1 MPTTRREANSITI
14 NADKT
19 VTFID
24 DIIIKN
30 NGTFGSISTP
40 AALTIAST
48 GILTTTSN
56 LFVGGDLTVT
66 GGDITLANGST
77 IDSSANAGIL
87 LLTEDV
93 VKTSAALRVGNNIIQ
108 ASDGGSTITMDIN
121 DNVTIGGNLTV
132 TGGDITLANGSTI
145 DSSANAGILLLTE
158 DVVKTSAALRVGN
171 NIIQASDGGST
182 ITMDINDNVTIGGNL
197 TVTGG
202 DITLANGSTIDSS
215 ANAGILLLT
224 EDVVKTSAAF
234 TVGDNLTVTGGDI
247 TLANGST
254 IDSSANAGILL
265 LTEDVV
271 KTSAA
276 LRVGNNIIQA
286 SDGGSTITMDIN
298 DNVTIGGNLTVTGGD
313 ITLANGST
321 IDSSANAGI
330 LLLTEDVVKTSAALR
345 VGNNIIQ
352 ASDGGSTITM
362 DINDNVT
369 IGGNLTVTGGDITL
383 ANGSTIDSSANAGIL
398 LLTEDVVKTSAALR
412 VGNNI
417 IQASDGGSTITM
429 DINDNVTIGG
439 NLTVTGGDITLA
451 NGSTIDSSANAG
463 ILLLTEDV
471 VKTSAAFTVGDNLT
485 VTGGDITLA
494 NGSTI
499 DSSANA
505 GILLLTED
513 VVKTS
518 AALRVGNNIIQASD
532 GGSTITMDIN
542 DNVTIGGNLT
552 VTGGDITL
560 ANGSTIDSSAN
571 AGILLLTEDVVKTSA
586 AFTVGDNLT
595 VTGGDITLA
604 NGSTIDSSANAGI
617 LLLTE
622 DVVKTS
628 AALRVGNNIIQASDG
643 GSTITMDI
651 NDNVTIGGNLTV
663 TGGDIT
669 LANGSTIDS
678 SANAGIL
685 LLTEDVVKTSAAFTV
700 GDNLTVTGGDITLAN
715 GSTIDSSANA
725 GILLLTE
732 DVVKTSAALRVGS
745 NIIQASDGGSTITM
759 DINDNVT
766 IGGNLTVTG
775 GDITLANGSTIDSS
789 ANAGILLLTEDVVKT
804 SAALRVGSNIIQ
816 ASDGG
821 STITMDI
828 NDNVTIGGNLTVTG
842 GDITLA
848 NGSTIDS
855 SANAGI
861 LLLTEDVVKT
871 SAAFTVGDNLTVT
884 GGDITL
890 ANSTID
896 SSANAGIL
904 LLTEDVVKTSAALRV
919 GNNIIQASD
928 GGSTITMDIND
939 NVTTG
944 DITLANGSTIDSS
957 ANAGILLLTEDV
969 VKTSAALRVGNN
981 IIQASDGGSTIT
993 MDINDNVTIGG
1004 NLTVTGGDITLAN
1017 GSTID
1022 SSANAGILLLTE
1034 DVVKTSAALRVGN
1047 NIIQASDGGSTITM
1061 DINDNVTIGGNL
1073 TVTGGDIT
1081 LANGSTIDSSS
1092 NAGILLLTED
1102 VVKTSA
1108 VFETVGN
1115 ATIGGNLI
1123 VTGFIADT
1131 AGLELIKFS
1140 QTENAVNE
1148 VTITNA
1154 ITGNSPSITVTG
1166 DDNDIDLTL
1175 GAKGTGT
1182 IKFTTNSSRGITFD
1196 FDGTAADKT
1205 TSIVANS
1212 TDNRTLTLPDVTGTL
1227 VSTGDTGSVSNNMLA
1242 GAITTAKLASD
1253 IGVTR
1258 TLTAYASASSNK
1270 VESGAIAIPAGSLLT
1285 KIIAVVTTQLNVTD
1299 TNNDTTIKVGN
1310 AANGDQIATAVNI
1323 QASGSSN
1330 VVIVGLGSSTD
1341 STITTNLSG
1350 AASISLI
1357 SGKAFIVNN
1366 TNIHITVENAS
1377 NISTG
1382 AVSFVV
1388 EYIKLKTS

>member
-1 MPTTRREANSITI
+1 MDINDNVTI
-14 NADKT
+14 
-19 VTFID
+19 
-24 DIIIKN
+24 
-30 NGTFGSISTP
+30 
-40 AALTIAST
+40 
-48 GILTTTSN
+48 
-56 LFVGGDLTVT
+56 GGNLTVT

-182 ITMDINDNVTIGGNL
+182 ITMDISDNVTIGGNLTVTGGDITLANGSTIDSSANAGILLLTEDVVKTSAALRVGNNIIQASDGGSTITMDINDNVTIGGNL

-215 ANAGILLLT
+215 ANAGILLLTEDVVKTSAALRVGNNIIQASDGGSTITMDISDNVTIGGNLTVTGGDITLANGSTIDSSANVGILLLTEDVVKTSAAFTVGDNLTVTGGDITLANGSTIDSSANAGILLLTEDVVKTSAALRVGNNIIQASDGGSTITMDINDNVTIGGNLTVTGGDITLANGSTIDSSANVGILLLTEDVVKTSAALRVGSNIIQASDGGSTITMDISDNVTIGGNLTVTGGDITLANGSTIDSSANVGILLLT

-362 DINDNVT
+362 DISDNVT

-383 ANGSTIDSSANAGIL
+383 ANGSTIDSSAN
-398 LLTEDVVKTSAALR
+398 V
-412 VGNNI
+412 
-417 IQASDGGSTITM
+417 
-429 DINDNVTIGG
+429 
-439 NLTVTGGDITLA
+439 
-451 NGSTIDSSANAG
+451 G

-471 VKTSAAFTVGDNLT
+471 VKTSAAFTVGD
-485 VTGGDITLA
+485 
-494 NGSTI
+494 
-499 DSSANA
+499 
-505 GILLLTED
+505 
-513 VVKTS
+513 
-518 AALRVGNNIIQASD
+518 
-532 GGSTITMDIN
+532 
-542 DNVTIGGNLT
+542 
-552 VTGGDITL
+552 
-560 ANGSTIDSSAN
+560 
-571 AGILLLTEDVVKTSA
+571 
-586 AFTVGDNLT
+586 
-595 VTGGDITLA
+595 
-604 NGSTIDSSANAGI
+604 
-617 LLLTE
+617 
-622 DVVKTS
+622 
-628 AALRVGNNIIQASDG
+628 
-643 GSTITMDI
+643 
-651 NDNVTIGGNLTV
+651 
-663 TGGDIT
+663 
-669 LANGSTIDS
+669 
-678 SANAGIL
+678 
-685 LLTEDVVKTSAAFTV
+685 
-700 GDNLTVTGGDITLAN
+700 
-715 GSTIDSSANA
+715 
-725 GILLLTE
+725 
-732 DVVKTSAALRVGS
+732 
-745 NIIQASDGGSTITM
+745 
-759 DINDNVT
+759 
-766 IGGNLTVTG
+766 
-775 GDITLANGSTIDSS
+775 
-789 ANAGILLLTEDVVKT
+789 
-804 SAALRVGSNIIQ
+804 
-816 ASDGG
+816 
-821 STITMDI
+821 
-828 NDNVTIGGNLTVTG
+828 
-842 GDITLA
+842 
-848 NGSTIDS
+848 
-855 SANAGI
+855 
-861 LLLTEDVVKT
+861 
-871 SAAFTVGDNLTVT
+871 
-884 GGDITL
+884 
-890 ANSTID
+890 
-896 SSANAGIL
+896 
-904 LLTEDVVKTSAALRV
+904 
-919 GNNIIQASD
+919 
-928 GGSTITMDIND
+928 
-939 NVTTG
+939 
-944 DITLANGSTIDSS
+944 
-957 ANAGILLLTEDV
+957 
-969 VKTSAALRVGNN
+969 
-981 IIQASDGGSTIT
+981 
-993 MDINDNVTIGG
+993 